1 MLEIRSL
8 LAHFA
13 RASEHYIAI
22 SKAHHDI
29 APVLQ
34 AAGSGKGA
42 WLHFAIIRE
51 PPQNSIGTIVSTFPS
66 SSCSLSLV
74 SSLSYST
81 QVNAAKIIV
90 GFLAPPP
97 WLQATPTVVAYCDTP
112 SWRGKIAVAVRT
124 LVVFA
129 LLSRFSFDNS
139 LHRVVIKYSRF
150 VCLFFFM
157 FHFSSLSFS
166 RFVAFS
172 TYLIFLFAFL
182 NKPFQFV
189 CSVCSDI
196 FSSTQLIITS

>member
-1 MLEIRSL
+1 MPFLTEKKHQRRRLLEIRSL

-51 PPQNSIGTIVSTFPS
+51 PPQNSIGTIVSTFPLAVA
-66 SSCSLSLV
+66 LSRFV
-74 SSLSYST
+74 SLSYST

-97 WLQATPTVVAYCDTP
+97 GLQVTPTVVAYCDTP
-112 SWRGKIAVAVRT
+112 S
-124 LVVFA
+124 
-129 LLSRFSFDNS
+129 
-139 LHRVVIKYSRF
+139 
-150 VCLFFFM
+150 
-157 FHFSSLSFS
+157 
-166 RFVAFS
+166 
-172 TYLIFLFAFL
+172 
-182 NKPFQFV
+182 
-189 CSVCSDI
+189 
-196 FSSTQLIITS
+196 